1 MIIPASEEQSP
12 ILANLLELYAHDF
25 SEFHALELGADGRF
39 GYPQLPLY
47 WRDSNRHPFLV
58 KVDGNLAGLVLVKQ
72 GSEIS
77 SDQTV
82 WDMAEFFIVRRYRR
96 RGVGTGVAHDV
107 WRRFPG
113 CWEIRVMD
121 SNRSA
126 LGIWRRATAAFVEY
140 PVPSIH
146 VEKGDKRWNVF
157 SFESPLTSSALTSKE
172 SASSSPSTHT
182 STAGSLTVETAS

>member
-25 SEFHALELGADGRF
+25 SEFHTLELGADGRF

-47 WRDSNRHPFLV
+47 WRDHNRHPFLV

-72 GSEIS
+72 GSEVS
-77 SDQTV
+77 GDQTV
-82 WDMAEFFIVRRYRR
+82 WDMAEFFILRRYSRH
-96 RGVGTGVAHDV
+96 GVGSGAAHDV
-107 WRRFPG
+107 WRQFPG

-126 LGIWRRATAAFVEY
+126 LDFWQRATAAFVGY
-140 PVPSIH
+140 PVPSIR
-146 VEKGDKRWNVF
+146 VEKGEKRWNVF
-157 SFESPLTSSALTSKE
+157 SFESPLTSKE
-172 SASSSPSTHT
+172 SASSSTSIHT

>member
-25 SEFHALELGADGRF
+25 SEFHALELNADGRF
-39 GYPQLPLY
+39 GYPLLPLY

-58 KVDGNLAGLVLVKQ
+58 QVDSNLAGLVLVKQ

-77 SDQTV
+77 SDPTV

-96 RGVGTGVAHDV
+96 KGVGTDVAHDV
-107 WRRFPG
+107 WRQFPG

-121 SNRSA
+121 SNRPA
-126 LGIWRRATAAFVEY
+126 IDFWQRATAAFVGY
-140 PVPSIH
+140 PLPS
-146 VEKGDKRWNVF
+146 VRVAKGEKRWNVF
-157 SFESPLTSSALTSKE
+157 SFQSPPISKE
-172 SASSSPSTHT
+172 SASSSTSIHT
-182 STAGSLTVETAS
+182 NTDDSLTAEKAS